1 MTTLLGI
8 PFDFMGMTY
17 YRTAK
22 DVSVGETVIV
32 QTPHGTYPGK
42 VTKVRIPSEEELAKK
57 DFDTLFPEILRVA
70 TFSDMSFARNALA
83 QGEKISKST
92 QELANSLNLNMKV
105 LKSYLDVDEDK
116 VLVTFTSDARVDF
129 RELVRVLSTTYHLKI
144 ELRQIGPRDQA
155 KLVGGIG
162 PCGLPLCCS
171 TFLKQFDGISIAMAK
186 NQLLSI
192 NIPKLSGQCGKLM
205 CCLKFEDEAYGKI
218 RPLYPKIGE
227 KFAYNN
233 KNYEVTGLNLLTDTI
248 TTYNGDNYESFTKEE
263 YERVRKG
270 LTKSD
275 ETKSLLNIDM
285 NSGVDLS
292 GHGIKDTANRI
303 AQIEKNEKRH
313 REEAKDRV
321 SNNNRN
327 KNNNQNRNNN
337 NNGNRNNNQ
346 KQANNNNRG
355 NNNQPNRNNNQP
367 NNRNNNNN
375 QNRNN
380 QNNRNNN
387 QNNNRSFNGKNN
399 RSFNNN
405 NNRRNNNHSFN
416 NNAPKK
422 DSGFIPVSQIADK
435 SVLDFKPVKKD
446 DQK

>member
-1 MTTLLGI
+1 MITLLGI

-22 DVSVGETVIV
+22 DVTIGETVIV
-32 QTPHGTYPGK
+32 ETPHGTYPGK
-42 VTKVRIPSEEELAKK
+42 VTKVRIPSKEELEKK
-57 DFDTLFPEILRVA
+57 DFETLFPEILRVA
-70 TFSDMSFARNALA
+70 TFADLNFARNAIT

-92 QELANSLNLNMKV
+92 QELANNLNLNMKV
-105 LKSYLDVDEDK
+105 LKSYLDIDEDK

-171 TFLKQFDGISIAMAK
+171 TFLKSFDGISIAMAK

-227 KFAYNN
+227 KFSYNN

-263 YERVRKG
+263 YERVKKG
-270 LTKSD
+270 LAKSD
-275 ETKSLLNIDM
+275 ENKSLLISDM

-303 AQIEKNEKRH
+303 AQIEKNEKRY

-321 SNNNRN
+321 NNNNRN
-327 KNNNQNRNNN
+327 KNTNQNRNNN
-337 NNGNRNNNQ
+337 NNNNNRNNNQ
-346 KQANNNNRG
+346 KQNNNK
-355 NNNQPNRNNNQP
+355 NNNQHHHNN
-367 NNRNNNNN
+367 NNNNN

-380 QNNRNNN
+380 QPNNKNN
-387 QNNNRSFNGKNN
+387 QFNNNRSFNGKNN
-399 RSFNNN
+399 HSFNNN
-405 NNRRNNNHSFN
+405 NRKNNNHSFN
-416 NNAPKK
+416 NNTNNKK

>member
-1 MTTLLGI
+1 MITLLGI

-32 QTPHGTYPGK
+32 ETPHGTYPGK
-42 VTKVRIPSEEELAKK
+42 VTKVRIPSKEELEKK
-57 DFDTLFPEILRVA
+57 DFETLFPEILRVA
-70 TFSDMSFARNALA
+70 TFADLNFARNAIT

-92 QELANSLNLNMKV
+92 QELANNLNLNMKV
-105 LKSYLDVDEDK
+105 LKSYLDIDEDK

-171 TFLKQFDGISIAMAK
+171 TFLKSFDGISIAMAK

-227 KFAYNN
+227 KFSYNN

-263 YERVRKG
+263 YERVKKG
-270 LTKSD
+270 LAKSD
-275 ETKSLLNIDM
+275 ENKSLLISDM

-303 AQIEKNEKRH
+303 AQIEKNEKRY

-321 SNNNRN
+321 NNNNRN
-327 KNNNQNRNNN
+327 KNTNQNKNNN
-337 NNGNRNNNQ
+337 NNNNNRNNNQ
-346 KQANNNNRG
+346 KQNNNK
-355 NNNQPNRNNNQP
+355 NNNQHHHN
-367 NNRNNNNN
+367 NNNNN

-380 QNNRNNN
+380 QPNNKNN
-387 QNNNRSFNGKNN
+387 QFNNNRSFNGKNN
-399 RSFNNN
+399 HSFNNN
-405 NNRRNNNHSFN
+405 NRKNNNHSFN
-416 NNAPKK
+416 NNNNNKK

>member
-1 MTTLLGI
+1 MITLLGI

-32 QTPHGTYPGK
+32 ETPHGTYPGK
-42 VTKVRIPSEEELAKK
+42 VTKVRIPSKEELEKK
-57 DFDTLFPEILRVA
+57 DFETLFPEILRVA
-70 TFSDMSFARNALA
+70 TFADLNFARNAIT

-92 QELANSLNLNMKV
+92 QELANNLNLNMKV
-105 LKSYLDVDEDK
+105 LKSYLDIDEDK

-171 TFLKQFDGISIAMAK
+171 TFLKSFDGISIAMAK

-227 KFAYNN
+227 KFSYNN

-263 YERVRKG
+263 YERVKKG
-270 LTKSD
+270 LAKSD
-275 ETKSLLNIDM
+275 ENKSLLISDM

-303 AQIEKNEKRH
+303 AQIEKNEKRY

-321 SNNNRN
+321 NNNNRN
-327 KNNNQNRNNN
+327 KNTNQNRNNN
-337 NNGNRNNNQ
+337 NNNNNRNNNQ
-346 KQANNNNRG
+346 KQNNSK
-355 NNNQPNRNNNQP
+355 NNNQHHHNN
-367 NNRNNNNN
+367 NNNNN

-380 QNNRNNN
+380 QPNNKNN
-387 QNNNRSFNGKNN
+387 QFNNNRSFNGKNN
-399 RSFNNN
+399 HSFNNN
-405 NNRRNNNHSFN
+405 NRKNNNHSFN
-416 NNAPKK
+416 NNNNNKK

>member
-1 MTTLLGI
+1 MITLLGI

-22 DVSVGETVIV
+22 DVTIGETVIV
-32 QTPHGTYPGK
+32 ETPHGTYPGK
-42 VTKVRIPSEEELAKK
+42 VTKVRIPSKEEVEKK
-57 DFDTLFPEILRVA
+57 DFETLFPEILRVA
-70 TFSDMSFARNALA
+70 TFADLNFARNAIT

-92 QELANSLNLNMKV
+92 QELANNLNLNMKV
-105 LKSYLDVDEDK
+105 LKSYLDIDEDK

-171 TFLKQFDGISIAMAK
+171 TFLKTFDGISIAMAK

-227 KFAYNN
+227 KFSYNN

-263 YERVRKG
+263 YERVKKG
-270 LTKSD
+270 LAKSD
-275 ETKSLLNIDM
+275 ENKSLLISDM

-303 AQIEKNEKRH
+303 AQIEKNEKRY

-321 SNNNRN
+321 TNNRN
-327 KNNNQNRNNN
+327 KNTNQNRNNN
-337 NNGNRNNNQ
+337 NNNSNRNNNQ
-346 KQANNNNRG
+346 KQNNNK
-355 NNNQPNRNNNQP
+355 NNNQHHHNN
-367 NNRNNNNN
+367 NNNNN
-375 QNRNN
+375 QNRSNQPNNKNN
-380 QNNRNNN
+380 QF
-387 QNNNRSFNGKNN
+387 NNNRSFNGKNN
-399 RSFNNN
+399 HSFNNN
-405 NNRRNNNHSFN
+405 NRKNNNHSFN
-416 NNAPKK
+416 NNNNNKK

>member
-1 MTTLLGI
+1 MITLLGI

-22 DVSVGETVIV
+22 DVTIGETVIV
-32 QTPHGTYPGK
+32 ETPHGTYPGK
-42 VTKVRIPSEEELAKK
+42 VTKVRIPSKEELEKK
-57 DFDTLFPEILRVA
+57 DFETLFPEILRVA
-70 TFSDMSFARNALA
+70 TFADLNFARNAIT

-92 QELANSLNLNMKV
+92 QELANNLNLNMKV
-105 LKSYLDVDEDK
+105 LKSYLDIDEDK

-171 TFLKQFDGISIAMAK
+171 TFLKTFDGISIAMAK

-227 KFAYNN
+227 KFSYNN

-263 YERVRKG
+263 YERVKKG
-270 LTKSD
+270 LAKSD
-275 ETKSLLNIDM
+275 ENKSLLISDM

-303 AQIEKNEKRH
+303 AQIEKNEKRY

-321 SNNNRN
+321 NNNNRN

-337 NNGNRNNNQ
+337 NNNNQNRNNNQ
-346 KQANNNNRG
+346 KQNNNK
-355 NNNQPNRNNNQP
+355 NNNQHHHNN
-367 NNRNNNNN
+367 NNNNN

-380 QNNRNNN
+380 QPNNKNN
-387 QNNNRSFNGKNN
+387 QFNNNRSFNGKNN
-399 RSFNNN
+399 HSFNNN
-405 NNRRNNNHSFN
+405 NRKNNNHSFN
-416 NNAPKK
+416 NNNNNKK

>member
-1 MTTLLGI
+1 MITLLGI

-22 DVSVGETVIV
+22 DVTIGETVIV
-32 QTPHGTYPGK
+32 ETPHGTYPGK
-42 VTKVRIPSEEELAKK
+42 VTKVRIPSKEELEKK
-57 DFDTLFPEILRVA
+57 DFETLFPEILRVA
-70 TFSDMSFARNALA
+70 TFADLNFARNAIT

-92 QELANSLNLNMKV
+92 QELANNLNLNMKV
-105 LKSYLDVDEDK
+105 LKSYLDIDEDK

-171 TFLKQFDGISIAMAK
+171 TFLKSFDGISIAMAK

-227 KFAYNN
+227 KFSYNN

-263 YERVRKG
+263 YERVKKG
-270 LTKSD
+270 LAKSD
-275 ETKSLLNIDM
+275 ENKSLLISDM

-303 AQIEKNEKRH
+303 AQIEKNEKRY

-321 SNNNRN
+321 NNNNRN
-327 KNNNQNRNNN
+327 KNTNQNRNNN
-337 NNGNRNNNQ
+337 NNNSNRNNNQ
-346 KQANNNNRG
+346 KQNNNK
-355 NNNQPNRNNNQP
+355 NNNQHHHNN
-367 NNRNNNNN
+367 NNNNN

-380 QNNRNNN
+380 QPNNKNN
-387 QNNNRSFNGKNN
+387 QFNNNRSFNGKNN
-399 RSFNNN
+399 HSFNNN
-405 NNRRNNNHSFN
+405 NRKNNNHSFN
-416 NNAPKK
+416 NNNNNKK